1 MVFTGVGGD
10 PVKLGLVV
18 SLNRPGGN
26 MTGIAM
32 QTILNGA
39 RRGPRVDR
47 VDNQAIIIQGST
59 LRGDACKNDE
69 KRAHL
74 ADLRREHL
82 IDQVCVQEILPPE
95 K

>member
-1 MVFTGVGGD
+1 MQRDEAPPKNNRVSQTLNYQVTPLSGVLLLRIIRAGFLRAIPREPGTMVFTGVGGD

-39 RRGPRVDR
+39 RREATSRSR
-47 VDNQAIIIQGST
+47 
-59 LRGDACKNDE
+59 
-69 KRAHL
+69 
-74 ADLRREHL
+74 
-82 IDQVCVQEILPPE
+82 
-95 K
+95 